1 MRYLRHYYVTLCGDY
16 FGKYVDLYAF
26 DKEYA
31 LDGVIKVYG
40 VMNVSKVYTDTA
52 WQRKYKDV
60 FTYAGFI
67 ESDEER
73 RFKEDR
79 KKKKYRFK
87 GWK

>member
-31 LDGVIKVYG
+31 LDGVIKIYG
-40 VMNVSKVYTDTA
+40 VMNVSKAYTDTA
-52 WQRKYKDV
+52 WRYKFTDI

-67 ESDEER
+67 ESEEER
-73 RFKEDR
+73 IR
-79 KKKKYRFK
+79 KYERRQKRYGVK